1 MKVFFDTPVLVA
13 ACEHPHPHH
22 ALAWP
27 ALQRVATRQDQG
39 FMSVHSIAE
48 TYAALTRLP
57 VQPRIHPTEAAR
69 LVTDNLM
76 RHFELVPAG
85 EDEYLQA
92 LIWVRDGGW
101 PGAK

>member
-1 MKVFFDTPVLVA
+1 
-13 ACEHPHPHH
+13 
-22 ALAWP
+22 
-27 ALQRVATRQDQG
+27 
-39 FMSVHSIAE
+39 MSVHSIAE